1 MAAMRKSKTKSVRSV
16 RDILASGPHAQLL
29 TKNGLNN
36 ELLGLVRKQLSRPS
50 SLHCVNAQLQNDT
63 LIVHVDSP
71 AWASKL
77 RFQLSSLLANLRKV
91 PSLDGLQQIQIRVLP
106 STEKKLLSSNAPSSV
121 LLSEESAELIKELA
135 SAISDDALRA
145 SWLRL
150 AKNTKSQ
157 D

>member
-1 MAAMRKSKTKSVRSV
+1 MQKSKAKSVRSV

-29 TKNGLNN
+29 AQNGQNN
-36 ELLGLVRKQLSRPS
+36 ELLGLVRKHLSGPG
-50 SLHCVNAQLQNDT
+50 SLHCVNARLQHDT

-71 AWASKL
+71 AWAAKL
-77 RFQLSSLLANLRKV
+77 RFQLGSLLPHLRKT
-91 PSLDGLQQIQIRVLP
+91 PSLDGLQQILVRVLP
-106 STEKKLLSSNAPSSV
+106 SAENKSPGNVPASAR
-121 LLSEESAELIKELA
+121 LSEESAELIRNLA
-135 SAISDDALRA
+135 SAIRDDTLRA

>member
-1 MAAMRKSKTKSVRSV
+1 MQKSKDKSVRSV

-29 TKNGLNN
+29 TQNGLNN
-36 ELLGLVRKQLSRPS
+36 KLLGLVRRQLSNPS
-50 SLHCVNAQLQNDT
+50 SLHCVNAQLQNNT

-77 RFQLSSLLANLRKV
+77 RFQLGGLLPDLRKI
-91 PSLDGLQQIQIRVLP
+91 PSLDGLQQIQIRILP
-106 STEKKLLSSNAPSSV
+106 GAENKSSGNTSSTDKLSTE
-121 LLSEESAELIKELA
+121 SADMIRTLA
-135 SAISDDALRA
+135 DAIPDDTLRA

-150 AKNTKSQ
+150 AGNTKLP

>member
-1 MAAMRKSKTKSVRSV
+1 MQKPKVKSVRSV
-16 RDILASGPHAQLL
+16 RDILAAGPHAQLL
-29 TKNGLNN
+29 AKNGLNN
-36 ELLGLVRKQLSRPS
+36 ELLGLVRKQLSGPS
-50 SLHCVNAQLQNDT
+50 SLHCVNAQLQHDT

-71 AWASKL
+71 AWATKL
-77 RFQLSSLLANLRKV
+77 RFQLGGLLTNLRKV
-91 PSLDGLQQIQIRVLP
+91 PSLDGLLQIQIRVLP
-106 STEKKLLSSNAPSSV
+106 GAEKKLLSRNAPPSAR
-121 LLSEESAELIKELA
+121 LSEESAELIRNLA

>member
-1 MAAMRKSKTKSVRSV
+1 MQKSKAKSVRSV

-29 TKNGLNN
+29 AQNGLNN
-36 ELLGLVRKQLSRPS
+36 ELLGLVRKHLSGPS
-50 SLHCVNAQLQNDT
+50 SLHCVNAQLQHET

-71 AWASKL
+71 AWATKL
-77 RFQLSSLLANLRKV
+77 RFQLGSLLPRLRKA
-91 PSLDGLQQIQIRVLP
+91 PSLDGLQQILVRVLP
-106 STEKKLLSSNAPSSV
+106 SAENKSPGNVPASAR
-121 LLSEESAELIKELA
+121 LSEESAEMIRNLA
-135 SAISDDALRA
+135 SAITDDTLRA

>member
-1 MAAMRKSKTKSVRSV
+1 MQKPKAKSMRSV

-29 TKNGLNN
+29 AQNGLNN
-36 ELLGLVRKQLSRPS
+36 ELLELVRKQLSGS
-50 SLHCVNAQLQNDT
+50 ASLHCVNAQLQRDT

-71 AWASKL
+71 AWATKL
-77 RFQLSSLLANLRKV
+77 RFQLGGLLPSLRKA
-91 PSLDGLQQIQIRVLP
+91 PSLDGLQQIQVRIQPGAENKPLG
-106 STEKKLLSSNAPSSV
+106 NAPSSTR
-121 LLSEESAELIKELA
+121 LSEESAGLIRSLA
-135 SAISDDALRA
+135 SAISDETLRA